1 MSRVNAR
8 GLSFMYRGNPRKGS
22 SSATALKAVQK
33 SRKDLEKALRYY
45 DSELFGDIVEE
56 ESKKAYAEMI
66 AIVPHSGMKFVPST
80 GSGNSDREEYQG
92 VGGKLQRSIYCR
104 PTRSKGKFGIVA
116 GASAWDP
123 YRKFNYAGIQHENE
137 EFHHDPPRQAHYIS
151 QPLDKYA
158 KIIIQKIIQ
167 KNQQLLGG
175 GNR

>member
-1 MSRVNAR
+1 
-8 GLSFMYRGNPRKGS
+8 MYRGNPRKGS

-33 SRKDLEKALRYY
+33 SIKGLEKALRYY

-66 AIVPHSGMKFVPST
+66 AIVPHSGMKSAPSA
-80 GSGNSDREEYQG
+80 GSNHEEYQG

-104 PTRSKGKFGIVA
+104 PTRAKGKFGIVA

-137 EFHHDPPRQAHYIS
+137 EYHHDSPRQAHYIS

>member
-1 MSRVNAR
+1 
-8 GLSFMYRGNPRKGS
+8 MYRGNSRKGS

-66 AIVPHSGMKFVPST
+66 AIVPHSGMRST
-80 GSGNSDREEYQG
+80 RSGDSDREEYQG

-137 EFHHDPPRQAHYIS
+137 EYHHDSPRQAHYIS
-151 QPLDKYA
+151 KPLDKYA

>member
-1 MSRVNAR
+1 
-8 GLSFMYRGNPRKGS
+8 MYKGNPRKGS

-104 PTRSKGKFGIVA
+104 PTRAKGKFGIVA

-123 YRKFNYAGIQHENE
+123 YRKFN
-137 EFHHDPPRQAHYIS
+137 
-151 QPLDKYA
+151 
-158 KIIIQKIIQ
+158 
-167 KNQQLLGG
+167 
-175 GNR
+175 

>member
-1 MSRVNAR
+1 
-8 GLSFMYRGNPRKGS
+8 MYKGNPRKGG

-33 SRKDLEKALRYY
+33 SIKGLEKALRYY

-66 AIVPHSGMKFVPST
+66 AIVPHSGMKFVPSAK
-80 GSGNSDREEYQG
+80 SGDSGREEYQG

-137 EFHHDPPRQAHYIS
+137 EYHHDPPTQAHYIS
-151 QPLDKYA
+151 KPLHKNA

>member
-1 MSRVNAR
+1 
-8 GLSFMYRGNPRKGS
+8 MYRGNPWKGS

-45 DSELFGDIVEE
+45 DSELFGEIVEA

-80 GSGNSDREEYQG
+80 GSGDSGREEYQG

-104 PTRSKGKFGIVA
+104 PTRSKDKFGIVA

-137 EFHHDPPRQAHYIS
+137 EYHHDSPRQAHYIS
-151 QPLDKYA
+151 KPLDKYA

>member
-1 MSRVNAR
+1 
-8 GLSFMYRGNPRKGS
+8 MYRGNPRKGS

-66 AIVPHSGMKFVPST
+66 AIVPHSGMKST
-80 GSGNSDREEYQG
+80 GSGDSDREEYQG

-104 PTRSKGKFGIVA
+104 PTRSKDKFGIVA

-137 EFHHDPPRQAHYIS
+137 EYHHDPPRQAHYIS